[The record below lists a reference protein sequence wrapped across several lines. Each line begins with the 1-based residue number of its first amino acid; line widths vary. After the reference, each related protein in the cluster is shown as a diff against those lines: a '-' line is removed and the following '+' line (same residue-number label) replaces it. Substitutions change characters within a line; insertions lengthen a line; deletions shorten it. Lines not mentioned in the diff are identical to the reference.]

1 MATTTSPTILTEA
14 FVKDLETKE
23 KPYLIRDRAVPGF
36 MVAIN
41 LRSKSYKIQRDLW
54 TGEHGQKRFVR
65 TIRRT
70 IGSVDELSLKKAR
83 QEAMLIIA
91 EIAEGIDPNEV
102 ATVGAAEMW
111 TVKEM
116 YYEYIADL
124 RARECSEVTV
134 KGMLFRLNRHLKK
147 WKNLP
152 ISDIKRSMCRKEH
165 KRITA
170 AYGKYA
176 GNHTLRDFR
185 ACYNLALRV
194 MDDPDGLP
202 DNPVKAVT
210 FNKERAANRFIMP
223 DDLPDWWQ
231 RVAALRNPLR
241 RTMHE
246 LGLFSGL
253 RPGTLVSLKRDWVQM
268 KERAINIPKMK
279 TGRSFS
285 LPLSEH
291 MAQLVQNALEIGD
304 TLFPG
309 SEWLFPSRSSK
320 TGKVIACQVWKEYS
334 LPSETGHILRHTYR
348 TVAQRLKI
356 DPIDRRLLL
365 DHKVP
370 GIDGVY
376 VHEKALFDKLLEA
389 QQLVSKELLDLMGR
403 TETTEP

>member
-1 MATTTSPTILTEA
+1 MAGSIPPTLLTET
-14 FVKDLETKE
+14 FVRNLESKR
-23 KPYLIRDRAVPGF
+23 KPYLVRDRAVPGF
-36 MVAIN
+36 MVAVN
-41 LRSKSYKIQRDLW
+41 RRSKSYKVQRDLW
-54 TGEHGQKRFVR
+54 VGEQGHKRLIRTVR
-65 TIRRT
+65 KT
-70 IGSVDELSLKKAR
+70 IGSVGELSLRDAR
-83 QEAMLIIA
+83 QEAMLIITD
-91 EIAEGIDPNEV
+91 IAEGIDPNETADV
-102 ATVGAAEMW
+102 ASAEIW
-111 TVKEM
+111 TVEEM
-116 YYEYIADL
+116 YDEYVADL
-124 RARECSEVTV
+124 RARECSEDTV
-134 KGMLFRLNRHLKK
+134 ERMLYRLNRHLGDWKK
-147 WKNLP
+147 LP
-152 ISDIKRSMCRKEH
+152 ISEIKRSMCREKH

-170 AYGKYA
+170 KNGKYA
-176 GNHTLRDFR
+176 GNHSLRDFR

-194 MDDPDGLP
+194 MDEPDGLP

-223 DDLPDWWQ
+223 DDLPDWWE
-231 RVAALRNPLR
+231 RIGALYNPLR
-241 RTMHE
+241 RVMHE
-246 LGLFSGL
+246 FGMFSGL

-268 KERAINIPKMK
+268 RERAIVIPKMK

-285 LPLSEH
+285 LPLSGH
-291 MAQLVQNALEIGD
+291 MTRLVLEALEISE

-320 TGKVIACQVWKEYS
+320 TGKVIACQVWREKT

-389 QQLVSKELLDLMGR
+389 QEMVSAELLDLMGR
-403 TETTEP
+403 ATISDS